1 VRTGG
6 DRIVAG
12 ESTVNRAWAS
22 GAATALLMLFCA
34 NANAQQL
41 IHSERSLYRE
51 VLVYEDG
58 AERCMCFTQ
67 KCRIGRQ
74 TCMNMK
80 APARFVMNYTQM
92 MMSAL
97 FVNPEP
103 RSILIVGL
111 GGGTLPTA
119 LARILPSTTID
130 VVEIDPA
137 VVRVAKRF
145 FAFTPGARTTVIEA
159 DGRVFVKRAMRE
171 QRQYDLIMLDAF
183 DHEYIP
189 EHLLTREF
197 LEEVTSL
204 LSPKGVLAAN
214 TFSSSRLYDH
224 ESTTY
229 FAVFGPFYNLRR
241 DNRVVLATKGK
252 LPELSLIQANAQ
264 RFEAPYEPFAIDVP
278 RLVKMFSVKRD
289 WDANA
294 RVLTDQYSPANLLN
308 RSE

>member
-1 VRTGG
+1 LAFIAAL
-6 DRIVAG
+6 IVSAG
-12 ESTVNRAWAS
+12 V
-22 GAATALLMLFCA
+22 GA
-34 NANAQQL
+34 QEL

-51 VLVYEDG
+51 VLVYQDG
-58 AERCMCFTQ
+58 SERCMCFTQ

-74 TCMNMK
+74 TCMNTK
-80 APARFVMNYTQM
+80 APDRFVMNYTQM

-97 FVNPEP
+97 FVNPQP
-103 RSILIVGL
+103 RSILIIGL
-111 GGGTLPTA
+111 GGGTLPRA
-119 LARILPSTTID
+119 LARILPTTRID

-145 FAFTPGARTTVIEA
+145 FGFAPDARTTVIEA

-171 QRQYDLIMLDAF
+171 QRRYDLIMLDAF

-189 EHLLTREF
+189 EHLLTQEF
-197 LEEVTSL
+197 LEEVASL
-204 LSPKGVLAAN
+204 LSPNGVLAAN

-241 DNRVVLATKGK
+241 ENRVILATKSK
-252 LPELSLIQANAQ
+252 LPELSAIEANSK
-264 RFEAPYEPFAIDVP
+264 RFEKPYEAFTIDAS

-308 RSE
+308 LRE